1 MRIWMYINYLY
12 LCFLIILIAIFCVSC
27 SHQIKYNDPI
37 PVHESFEI
45 YSDKVGETR
54 VINVWIPE
62 KYKDS
67 AVSLPVMYMA
77 DGGIVDED
85 FPHIANTFEKLLNEN
100 KIMPM
105 MLVGITNTQ
114 RRRDL
119 SGPTEI
125 ASDKSIAPI
134 VGGSAEF
141 RSFISEELIPEIE
154 KRYRTTPVRGI
165 LGESLSGLFVME
177 TFLLQPDLF
186 DIYIAFDPS
195 LWWNNHKMADQS
207 PQYLNKFSNDKKIL
221 WFAGSD
227 AEDIFPYTKQ
237 LAGILQKIN
246 LSQLKWK
253 YVDMPNQHHNTI
265 FRAAKEEAFVWA
277 LGVNQ

>member
-1 MRIWMYINYLY
+1 MC
-12 LCFLIILIAIFCVSC
+12 LCFLNILTAIFFVSC
-27 SHQIKYNDPI
+27 NHQIKYTDPI

-54 VINVWIPE
+54 IINVWIPE

-67 AVSLPVMYMA
+67 SVSLPVMYMA

-85 FPHIANTFEKLLNEN
+85 FPHVANTFEKLINEN
-100 KIMPM
+100 KLMPM

-125 ASDKSIAPI
+125 ESDKSIAPV
-134 VGGSAEF
+134 VGGSAQF
-141 RSFISEELIPEIE
+141 RAFISEELIPEIE
-154 KRYRTTPVRGI
+154 KRYHTTSVRGI

-195 LWWNNHKMADQS
+195 LWWNNHKMTDQS
-207 PQYLNKFSNDKKIL
+207 SQYLNNFPNSRKIL

-227 AEDIFPYTKQ
+227 AEDIFSYTRQ
-237 LAGILQKIN
+237 LDRILQKLN

-265 FRAAKEEAFVWA
+265 FRAAKEEAFIWA
-277 LGVNQ
+277 LAGSQ